1 VGNCIAIFSALFL
14 IWFMADNYPTD
25 GYTQA
30 ERNSMNA
37 LVERNTVY
45 DWDAIGPLK
54 VSDIPVE
61 ILE

>member
-1 VGNCIAIFSALFL
+1 MST
-14 IWFMADNYPTD
+14 DKPTPEP
-25 GYTQA
+25 TQ
-30 ERNSMNA
+30 
-37 LVERNTVY
+37 